1 MSVYTLEKVCSRDL
15 TLSYLALSFCR
26 EKTFS
31 LSLDGR
37 NKDAKHRT
45 DSGERESEKATS
57 SEMASRIGPPP
68 PSPSPPTDNDTIRQ
82 YSIIGHGEF
91 CPQFPREGDGVALH
105 RTFAKRRDSHY
116 HLPEQRGILNVR
128 EILARNQHTLLY
140 SHMFDVSIPA
150 CQRTCANGT
159 EQFGMKSSVII
170 RQRGKSKADVNT
182 VPI

>member
-1 MSVYTLEKVCSRDL
+1 MLRDL
-15 TLSYLALSFCR
+15 TLSYLVLSFCR
-26 EKTFS
+26 EKAFS

-45 DSGERESEKATS
+45 DSGERESEKATP
-57 SEMASRIGPPP
+57 M